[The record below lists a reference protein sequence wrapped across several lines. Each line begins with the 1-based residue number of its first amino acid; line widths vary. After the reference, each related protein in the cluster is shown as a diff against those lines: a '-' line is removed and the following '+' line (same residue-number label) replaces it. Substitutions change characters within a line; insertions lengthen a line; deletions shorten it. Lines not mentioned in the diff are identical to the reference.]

1 VLPLPEDW
9 ESGFQS
15 AVIDHVSDLKL
26 QYLVEL
32 SKLGDRCAVIE
43 SEVEQWLVEH
53 GFVYGE
59 RTIPFVI
66 MPHFISPGQLR
77 RLGGAV
83 AAISPML
90 DRFCEAYCDDA
101 RLRDELQLS
110 PREDALMR
118 IDPGFPQPIRVS
130 RLDAFLHDY
139 DVKFLEFN
147 TDSPAGMG
155 WTDVLYEAL
164 RQKVELARVGDVFD
178 TGYTPVLPEVVDTL
192 LDAYR
197 ACREA
202 QPDLPETPRLAVVD
216 VAGTPTVAEFRLVCR
231 LAEQADLETMV
242 ATLDDLAYD
251 GSRLMVGG
259 SPVQLVYRRALV
271 EALTEDSPL
280 AIAAREGRAVVVN
293 PFRVH
298 VAANKKILALLQDE
312 RFEHLLT
319 RAEAETIRQTV
330 PWTRI
335 LRRGRTTYGD
345 WRFELLSFVCDN
357 RERLVLKPATDY
369 GGRGVMLGIE
379 TDQEAWEGAIE
390 EHVDGGDFIVQEYV
404 PIPEEMFPTI
414 EGGHVQMRL
423 KRFNINPYCVG
434 GRYVGMM
441 TRISDQAVINV
452 AAGGGILPSVVGR
465 HKRQLLLEQDQESS
479 Q

>member
-1 VLPLPEDW
+1 M
-9 ESGFQS
+9 
-15 AVIDHVSDLKL
+15 IDHVSDLKL

-32 SKLGDRCAVIE
+32 SKLGDRCARME
-43 SEVEQWLVEH
+43 SEVEQWLVDH

-77 RLGGAV
+77 LLSRAV
-83 AAISPML
+83 ASISPVL
-90 DRFCEAYCDDA
+90 DRFCDAYPDDPQ
-101 RLRDELQLS
+101 LREELAL
-110 PREDALMR
+110 PAHEDALMR

-147 TDSPAGMG
+147 TDSPAGMA
-155 WTDVLYEAL
+155 WTDMLFEAL
-164 RQKVELARVGDVFD
+164 REKVELPRVTEVFT

-192 LDAYR
+192 LDAYHGAR
-197 ACREA
+197 ANH
-202 QPDLPETPRLAVVD
+202 PDLPERPRLAVVD
-216 VAGTPTVAEFRLVCR
+216 VAGTPTVAEFRRVCR
-231 LAEQADLETMV
+231 FAEQTGIETV
-242 ATLDDLAYD
+242 IARLDELDYD
-251 GSRLMVGG
+251 GSHLVVHGA
-259 SPVQLVYRRALV
+259 PAHLVYRRALI
-271 EALTEDSPL
+271 ETLTEESPL
-280 AIAAREGRAVVVN
+280 AIAARERRAVVVN
-293 PFRVH
+293 PFRAN

-312 RFEHLLT
+312 RFAHLVT
-319 RAEAETIRQTV
+319 AAEVETIRKTV

-335 LRRGRTTYGD
+335 LRRGKTTYGD
-345 WRFELLSFVCDN
+345 WRFDLLRFVCDN

-379 TDQEAWEGAIE
+379 TDQDAWEAAIE
-390 EHVDGGDFIVQEYV
+390 EHAERSDFIVQEYV

-414 EGGHVQMRL
+414 DDGRVQMRL
-423 KRFNINPYCVG
+423 KRFNINPYCIG

-465 HKRQLLLEQDQESS
+465 HKRRLLLEGDEDPVE
-479 Q
+479 

>member
-1 VLPLPEDW
+1 
-9 ESGFQS
+9 
-15 AVIDHVSDLKL
+15 VIDHVSDLKL

-32 SKLGDRCAVIE
+32 SKLGDRCAAIE
-43 SEVEQWLVEH
+43 SEVGQWLVDQ

-77 RLGGAV
+77 RLRRAV
-83 AAISPML
+83 AAISPLL
-90 DRFCEAYCDDA
+90 DRFCDAYCENA
-101 RLRDELQLS
+101 QLRDELQLT

-147 TDSPAGMG
+147 TDSPAGMA
-155 WTDVLYEAL
+155 WTDTLYEAL
-164 RQKVELARVGDVFD
+164 RQKVALARVGAVFE

-197 ACREA
+197 AFRA
-202 QPDLPETPRLAVVD
+202 ARRDLPEIPRLAVLD

-231 LAEQADLETMV
+231 FAEQAGVETVV
-242 ATLDDLAYD
+242 ATLDDVGYD
-251 GSRLMVGG
+251 GSRLIVHGT
-259 SPVQLVYRRALV
+259 PVQLVYRRALV
-271 EALTEDSPL
+271 ETLTEDSPL
-280 AIAAREGRAVVVN
+280 AVAASERRVAVVN

-312 RFEHLLT
+312 QFEHLLGPG
-319 RAEAETIRQTV
+319 EADAIRRTV
-330 PWTRI
+330 PWSRI
-335 LRRGRTTYGD
+335 LRPGRTTYGD
-345 WRFELLSFVCDN
+345 WRFELLSFVRDN

-369 GGRGVMLGIE
+369 GGRGVMLGME
-379 TDQEAWEGAIE
+379 TDQETWEAAID
-390 EHVDGGDFIVQEYV
+390 EHAEGGEYIVQEYV
-404 PIPEEMFPTI
+404 PIPEEMFPAV
-414 EGGHVQMRL
+414 EDGHVQMRL

-465 HKRQLLLEQDQESS
+465 HKRKLLLEDDEEPLQ
-479 Q
+479 

>member
-1 VLPLPEDW
+1 M
-9 ESGFQS
+9 
-15 AVIDHVSDLKL
+15 IDHVSDLKL

-32 SKLGDRCAVIE
+32 SKLGDRCALME
-43 SEVEQWLVEH
+43 SQVKQWLIDQ

-77 RLGGAV
+77 RLTRAV
-83 AAISPML
+83 ASISPVL
-90 DRFCEAYCDDA
+90 DRFCDAYPRDPQ
-101 RLRDELQLS
+101 LRDELQLS

-147 TDSPAGMG
+147 TDSPAGMA
-155 WTDVLYEAL
+155 WTDLLYQAL
-164 RQKVELARVGDVFD
+164 LDNVDLPRVTELFN
-178 TGYTPVLPEVVDTL
+178 TGYTPVLPEVVSTL

-197 ACREA
+197 ACRA
-202 QPDLPETPRLAVVD
+202 SHPDLPEAPRLAVVD
-216 VAGTPTVAEFRLVCR
+216 VAGTPTVAEFRQVCR
-231 LAEQADLETMV
+231 FAEQAGLETVV
-242 ATLDDLAYD
+242 AALDEISYD
-251 GSRLMVGG
+251 GSHLV
-259 SPVQLVYRRALV
+259 VQGEPAHLVYRRALI
-271 EALTEDSPL
+271 ETLTEESPL
-280 AIAAREGRAVVVN
+280 AVAALERRAVIVN
-293 PFRVH
+293 PFRAN

-312 RFEHLLT
+312 RFEHLVT
-319 RAEAETIRQTV
+319 RADAETISNTI

-345 WRFELLSFVCDN
+345 WRFELLNFVTDN

-379 TDQEAWEGAIE
+379 TDQEAWEAAIE
-390 EHVDGGDFIVQEYV
+390 QHADRGDFIVQEYV

-414 EGGHVQMRL
+414 DGGNVQMRL
-423 KRFNINPYCVG
+423 KRFNINPYSIG

-465 HKRQLLLEQDQESS
+465 HKRKLLLEEDEDSDE
-479 Q
+479 

>member
-1 VLPLPEDW
+1 
-9 ESGFQS
+9 
-15 AVIDHVSDLKL
+15 VIDHISDLKL

-32 SKLGDRCAVIE
+32 SKLGRSCALME
-43 SEVEQWLVEH
+43 SNVERWLVDH

-77 RLGGAV
+77 RLTGAV
-83 AAISPML
+83 ASISPVL
-90 DRFCEAYCDDA
+90 DRFCDAYARDP
-101 RLRDELQLS
+101 RLREELRLS

-118 IDPGFPQPIRVS
+118 IDPGFPRPIRVS

-147 TDSPAGMG
+147 TDSPAGMA
-155 WTDVLYEAL
+155 WTDTLYEAL
-164 RQKVELARVGDVFD
+164 RDNVDLPRVTEVFD
-178 TGYTPVLPEVVDTL
+178 TGYTPVLPQVVETL

-197 ACREA
+197 AYRAE
-202 QPDLPETPRLAVVD
+202 QPDLPEAPRLAVVD
-216 VAGTPTVAEFRLVCR
+216 VAGTPTAAEFRLVCR
-231 LAEQADLETMV
+231 FAERAGLETVV
-242 ATLDDLAYD
+242 ATLEEISYD
-251 GSRLMVGG
+251 GSQLVVQGG
-259 SPVQLVYRRALV
+259 PVHLVYRRALV
-271 EALTEDSPL
+271 ETLTEDSPL
-280 AIAAREGRAVVVN
+280 AIAARERRAVVVN
-293 PFRVH
+293 PFRAH

-312 RFEHLLT
+312 RFEHLVT
-319 RAEAETIRQTV
+319 RAEAETIRKTV

-345 WRFELLSFVCDN
+345 WRFELLSFVTDN
-357 RERLVLKPATDY
+357 RERLVLKPASDY

-379 TDQEAWEGAIE
+379 TDQDAWEAAIE
-390 EHVDGGDFIVQEYV
+390 EHADRGDFIVQEYV

-414 EGGHVQMRL
+414 DNGNVQMRL
-423 KRFNINPYCVG
+423 KRFNINPYCIG

-465 HKRQLLLEQDQESS
+465 HKRKLLLEESQESAE
-479 Q
+479 

>member
-1 VLPLPEDW
+1 M
-9 ESGFQS
+9 
-15 AVIDHVSDLKL
+15 IDHVSDLKL

-32 SKLGDRCAVIE
+32 SKLGSRCALME
-43 SEVEQWLVEH
+43 SEVEQWLVDQ

-77 RLGGAV
+77 RLTRAV
-83 AAISPML
+83 ATISPVL
-90 DRFCEAYCDDA
+90 DRFCDAYAGDPQ
-101 RLRDELQLS
+101 LRDELQLS
-110 PREDALMR
+110 RREDALMR
-118 IDPGFPQPIRVS
+118 IDPGFPEPIRVS

-164 RQKVELARVGDVFD
+164 RDKVELPRVTEEFD

-197 ACREA
+197 AYRGKH
-202 QPDLPETPRLAVVD
+202 PGLPETPRLAVVD

-231 LAEQADLETMV
+231 FAEQAGLETVV
-242 ATLDDLAYD
+242 ATLDEIAYD
-251 GSRLMVGG
+251 GSNLVVHGG
-259 SPVQLVYRRALV
+259 PAHLVYRRALV

-280 AIAAREGRAVVVN
+280 AVAARERRAVVVN

-312 RFEHLLT
+312 RFEHLVT
-319 RAEAETIRQTV
+319 RAEVETIRKTV

-335 LRRGRTTYGD
+335 LRPGRTTYGN
-345 WRFELLSFVCDN
+345 WRFELLSFVTDN
-357 RERLVLKPATDY
+357 RERLVLKPASDY

-379 TDQEAWEGAIE
+379 ADQDTWEAAIE
-390 EHVDGGDFIVQEYV
+390 EHADRGDFIVQEYL

-414 EGGHVQMRL
+414 DDGNVQMRL
-423 KRFNINPYCVG
+423 KRFNINPYCIG

-465 HKRQLLLEQDQESS
+465 HKRKLLLEENEELGE
-479 Q
+479 

>member
-1 VLPLPEDW
+1 MTF
-9 ESGFQS
+9 SA

-32 SKLGDRCAVIE
+32 SKLGDRCAVME

-59 RTIPFVI
+59 RAIPFVI

-77 RLGGAV
+77 RLRDVV
-83 AAISPML
+83 AAISPVL
-90 DRFCEAYCDDA
+90 DRFCDAYCENA
-101 RLRDELQLS
+101 QLREELQLS

-147 TDSPAGMG
+147 TDSPAGMA
-155 WTDVLYEAL
+155 WTDMLYEAL

-178 TGYTPVLPEVVDTL
+178 TGYTPVLPEVVNTL

-197 ACREA
+197 SARETRP
-202 QPDLPETPRLAVVD
+202 QLPETPRLAVVD
-216 VAGTPTVAEFRLVCR
+216 VAGAPTIAEFRLVCR
-231 LAEQADLETMV
+231 FAEQAGLETVV
-242 ATLDDLAYD
+242 ATLDELSYD
-251 GSRLMVGG
+251 GSQLIVGG
-259 SPVQLVYRRALV
+259 SPAQLVYRRALV

-280 AIAAREGRAVVVN
+280 AVAARERRAVVVN
-293 PFRVH
+293 PFCVH
-298 VAANKKILALLQDE
+298 VASNKKILALLQDD
-312 RFEHLLT
+312 RFAHLLT
-319 RAEAETIRQTV
+319 RREAERIRNNV
-330 PWTRI
+330 PWSRI
-335 LRRGRTTYGD
+335 LRRGRTSYAG
-345 WRFELLSFVCDN
+345 WRFELLSFVRDN

-369 GGRGVMLGIE
+369 GGRGVMLGME
-379 TDQEAWEGAIE
+379 TDHDAWEAAID
-390 EHVDGGDFIVQEYV
+390 EHAERGDFIVQEYV

-414 EGGHVQMRL
+414 DHGRVQMRL

-434 GRYVGMM
+434 GRFVGMM

-465 HKRQLLLEQDQESS
+465 HKRKLLLEEDQEPS

>member
-1 VLPLPEDW
+1 M
-9 ESGFQS
+9 
-15 AVIDHVSDLKL
+15 IDHVSDLKL

-32 SKLGDRCAVIE
+32 SKLGDRCAPLE
-43 SEVEQWLVEH
+43 WEVERWLGDH

-77 RLGGAV
+77 RLRRAV
-83 AAISPML
+83 ASISPLL
-90 DRFCEAYCDDA
+90 DRFCDAYCEDPH
-101 RLRDELQLS
+101 LREALQLS
-110 PREDALMR
+110 PQEDALVR
-118 IDPGFPQPIRVS
+118 IDPGFPNPIRVS

-164 RQKVELARVGDVFD
+164 SEKVDPARVREVFHMA
-178 TGYTPVLPEVVDTL
+178 YTPVLPELVDTL

-197 ACREA
+197 ACRGR

-216 VAGTPTVAEFRLVCR
+216 VAGTPTAAEFRLVCEF
-231 LAEQADLETMV
+231 AEQAGLETMV
-242 ATLDDLAYD
+242 ATLDDLSYD
-251 GSRLMVGG
+251 GSQLLANGE
-259 SPVQLVYRRALV
+259 SVQLVYRRALV
-271 EALTEDSPL
+271 ETLTEESPL

-298 VAANKKILALLQDE
+298 VASNKKILALIQDD
-312 RFEHLLT
+312 RFEHLV
-319 RAEAETIRQTV
+319 RGAEGETIKQTL

-345 WRFELLSFVCDN
+345 WRFELLSFVSEN

-369 GGRGVMLGIE
+369 GGRGVMLGLE
-379 TDQEAWEGAIE
+379 TDQESWDAAIE
-390 EHVDGGDFIVQEYV
+390 EHADRGDFIVQEYV

-414 EGGHVQMRL
+414 EDGRVQMRL
-423 KRFNINPYCVG
+423 KRFNINPYCIG

-452 AAGGGILPSVVGR
+452 SAGGGILPSVVGR
-465 HKRQLLLEQDQESS
+465 HKQSLLLEENEEPAE
-479 Q
+479 

>member
-1 VLPLPEDW
+1 
-9 ESGFQS
+9 
-15 AVIDHVSDLKL
+15 VIDHVSDLKL

-32 SKLGDRCAVIE
+32 SKLGSGCALMA
-43 SEVEQWLVEH
+43 SDVEQWLVDR

-77 RLGGAV
+77 RLSRAV
-83 AAISPML
+83 AAMSPLL
-90 DRFCEAYCDDA
+90 DRFCDAYPRDA
-101 RLRDELQLS
+101 QLREELQL
-110 PREDALMR
+110 PPHEDALMR

-147 TDSPAGMG
+147 TDSPAGMA
-155 WTDVLYEAL
+155 WTDMLFEAL
-164 RQKVELARVGDVFD
+164 RDKVDLPRVTEVFNIA
-178 TGYTPVLPEVVDTL
+178 YTPVLPEVVNTL

-197 ACREA
+197 AFRAEQA
-202 QPDLPETPRLAVVD
+202 DLPERPRLAVVD
-216 VAGTPTVAEFRLVCR
+216 VAGTPTVAEFRSVCR
-231 LAEQADLETMV
+231 FAEDAGLETV
-242 ATLDDLAYD
+242 IATLDDLSYD
-251 GSRLMVGG
+251 GSHLLVAGE
-259 SPVQLVYRRALV
+259 PAHLVYRRALV
-271 EALTEDSPL
+271 EALTEDSAL
-280 AIAAREGRAVVVN
+280 AIAARERRAVVVN

-312 RFEHLLT
+312 RFEHLVT
-319 RAEAETIRQTV
+319 RAELEAIRNTL

-379 TDQEAWEGAIE
+379 TDQDAWEAAVD
-390 EHVDGGDFIVQEYV
+390 EHADRGDFIVQEYV

-414 EGGHVQMRL
+414 EDGHVQMRL

-465 HKRQLLLEQDQESS
+465 HKRKLLLEEDEPAIE
-479 Q
+479 

>member
-1 VLPLPEDW
+1 
-9 ESGFQS
+9 
-15 AVIDHVSDLKL
+15 VIDHVSDLKL

-32 SKLGDRCAVIE
+32 SKLGGRCARME
-43 SEVEQWLVEH
+43 SEVEQWLVDQ

-77 RLGGAV
+77 RLTRAV
-83 AAISPML
+83 ASISPVL
-90 DRFCEAYCDDA
+90 DRFCDAYPRDPQ
-101 RLRDELQLS
+101 LRDELQLS
-110 PREDALMR
+110 PHEDALMR
-118 IDPGFPQPIRVS
+118 IDPGFPKPIRVS

-147 TDSPAGMG
+147 TDSPAGMA
-155 WTDVLYEAL
+155 WTDMLYEAL
-164 RQKVELARVGDVFD
+164 RDNVELPRVTEVFD
-178 TGYTPVLPEVVDTL
+178 TGYTPVLPEVVNTL
-192 LDAYR
+192 VDAYS
-197 ACREA
+197 ACRRT
-202 QPDLPETPRLAVVD
+202 QSDLPEAPRLAVVD

-231 LAEQADLETMV
+231 LAEQAGLETVV
-242 ATLDDLAYD
+242 ATLDEISYD
-251 GSRLMVGG
+251 GSSLV
-259 SPVQLVYRRALV
+259 VQGRPAHLVYRRALV
-271 EALTEDSPL
+271 ETLTEESPL
-280 AIAAREGRAVVVN
+280 AIAAHERRAVVVN

-312 RFEHLLT
+312 RFDHLVS
-319 RAEAETIRQTV
+319 RAEAETISKTV

-335 LRRGRTTYGD
+335 LRRGRTTYGN
-345 WRFELLSFVCDN
+345 WRFELLSFVTDN
-357 RERLVLKPATDY
+357 RERLVLKPASDY

-379 TDQEAWEGAIE
+379 TTQDAWETAID
-390 EHVDGGDFIVQEYV
+390 EHADRGDFIVQEYV

-414 EGGHVQMRL
+414 DDGNVQMRL
-423 KRFNINPYCVG
+423 KRFNINPYCIG

-465 HKRQLLLEQDQESS
+465 HKRKLLLEENEDSRE
-479 Q
+479 

>member
-1 VLPLPEDW
+1 VVE
-9 ESGFQS
+9 
-15 AVIDHVSDLKL
+15 HVSDLKL

-32 SKLGDRCAVIE
+32 SKLGDRCAAME
-43 SEVEQWLVEH
+43 SEVAQELVER

-77 RLGGAV
+77 RLTGAV
-83 AAISPML
+83 ATISPVL
-90 DRFCEAYCDDA
+90 DRFCDAYCEDA
-101 RLRDELQLS
+101 ELRDELGLS

-147 TDSPAGMG
+147 TDSPAGMA

-164 RQKVELARVGDVFD
+164 RRKVDLARVTDVFD

-197 ACREA
+197 AFRAGRPE
-202 QPDLPETPRLAVVD
+202 LPENPRLAVVD
-216 VAGTPTVAEFRLVCR
+216 VAGTPTVAEFRLICR
-231 LAEQADLETMV
+231 FAGRAGLETVV
-242 ATLDDLAYD
+242 ATLDDLHYD
-251 GSRLMVGG
+251 GSQLMAGG
-259 SPVQLVYRRALV
+259 SPAQLVYRRALV
-271 EALTEDSPL
+271 EDVTEDGPL
-280 AIAAREGRAVVVN
+280 AAAARDARAVVVN

-298 VAANKKILALLQDE
+298 VASNKKILALLQDE
-312 RFEHLLT
+312 RFAHLLT

-330 PWTRI
+330 PWSRI
-335 LRRGRTTYGD
+335 LRPGRTTYGD
-345 WRFELLSFVCDN
+345 WRFDLLSFVRDN
-357 RERLVLKPATDY
+357 RERLVLKPASDY
-369 GGRGVMLGIE
+369 GGRGVMLGME
-379 TDQEAWEGAIE
+379 TGQDAWDAAVE
-390 EHVDGGDFIVQEYV
+390 EHAEQRDFIVQEYV
-404 PIPEEMFPTI
+404 PIPEEMFPTV
-414 EGGHVQMRL
+414 EDGRVQMRL

-465 HKRQLLLEQDQESS
+465 HKRKLLLEEDEAPAG
-479 Q
+479 

>member
-1 VLPLPEDW
+1 
-9 ESGFQS
+9 
-15 AVIDHVSDLKL
+15 VIDHISDLKL

-32 SKLGDRCAVIE
+32 SKLGDRCALLE
-43 SEVEQWLVEH
+43 SEVEQWLVDQ

-77 RLGGAV
+77 RLTRAV
-83 AAISPML
+83 ASISPVL
-90 DRFCEAYCDDA
+90 DRFCDAYPRDPQ
-101 RLRDELQLS
+101 LREELGLS
-110 PREDALMR
+110 RHEDALMR

-147 TDSPAGMG
+147 TDSPAGMA
-155 WTDVLYEAL
+155 WTDMLYQAL
-164 RQKVELARVGDVFD
+164 RDNVDLPRVTEVFD
-178 TGYTPVLPEVVDTL
+178 TGYTPVLPEVVNTL

-197 ACREA
+197 TCRA
-202 QPDLPETPRLAVVD
+202 KQPDLPEAPRLAVVD
-216 VAGTPTVAEFRLVCR
+216 VAGTPTVAEHRQVCR
-231 LAEQADLETMV
+231 FAEQSGLETVV
-242 ATLDDLAYD
+242 ATLDEISYD
-251 GSRLMVGG
+251 GSRLI
-259 SPVQLVYRRALV
+259 VQGEPAHLVYRRALV
-271 EALTEDSPL
+271 ETLTEESPL
-280 AIAAREGRAVVVN
+280 AIAASERRAVIVN

-312 RFEHLLT
+312 RFEHLVT
-319 RAEAETIRQTV
+319 RADVETIRKTM

-345 WRFELLSFVCDN
+345 WRFELLSFVTDN

-379 TDQEAWEGAIE
+379 TDQDAWEAAIE
-390 EHVDGGDFIVQEYV
+390 EHADRGDFIVQEYV

-414 EGGHVQMRL
+414 DDGNVQMRL
-423 KRFNINPYCVG
+423 KRFNINPYCIG

-465 HKRQLLLEQDQESS
+465 HKRKLLLEENEEPSD
-479 Q
+479 

>member
-1 VLPLPEDW
+1 
-9 ESGFQS
+9 
-15 AVIDHVSDLKL
+15 VIDHVSDLKL

-32 SKLGDRCAVIE
+32 SKLGDHCARME
-43 SEVEQWLVEH
+43 SEVEQWLVDH

-77 RLGGAV
+77 LLSRAV
-83 AAISPML
+83 ASISPVL
-90 DRFCEAYCDDA
+90 DRFCDAYPHDP
-101 RLRDELQLS
+101 RLREELQL
-110 PREDALMR
+110 PPHEDALMR

-147 TDSPAGMG
+147 TDSPAGMA
-155 WTDVLYEAL
+155 WTDMLFQAL
-164 RQKVELARVGDVFD
+164 REKVELPRVSEVFS
-178 TGYTPVLPEVVDTL
+178 TAYTPVLPEVVDTL

-197 ACREA
+197 SARGTH
-202 QPDLPETPRLAVVD
+202 PDLPEKPRLAVVD
-216 VAGTPTVAEFRLVCR
+216 VAGTPTVAEFRRVCR
-231 LAEQADLETMV
+231 FAEDAGIETVIARLDELE
-242 ATLDDLAYD
+242 YD
-251 GSRLMVGG
+251 GSQLVVGG
-259 SPVQLVYRRALV
+259 APAHLVYRRALI
-271 EALTEDSPL
+271 ETLTDESPL
-280 AIAAREGRAVVVN
+280 ATAARERRAVVVN
-293 PFRVH
+293 PFRAN

-319 RAEAETIRQTV
+319 RAEVETIRKTV

-335 LRRGRTTYGD
+335 LRRGKTTYGD
-345 WRFELLSFVCDN
+345 WRFDLLSFVCDN

-369 GGRGVMLGIE
+369 GGRGVVLGIE
-379 TDQEAWEGAIE
+379 TGQADWEATIA
-390 EHVDGGDFIVQEYV
+390 EHADRSDFIVQEYV

-414 EGGHVQMRL
+414 DDGRVQMRL
-423 KRFNINPYCVG
+423 KRFNINPYCIG

-465 HKRQLLLEQDQESS
+465 HKRKLLLEDDDEPAD
-479 Q
+479 

>member
-1 VLPLPEDW
+1 
-9 ESGFQS
+9 
-15 AVIDHVSDLKL
+15 VIDHASDLKL

-32 SKLGDRCAVIE
+32 SKLGSRCALME
-43 SEVEQWLVEH
+43 SEVQQWLIEQ

-59 RTIPFVI
+59 QTIPFVI

-77 RLGGAV
+77 QLSRAV
-83 AAISPML
+83 ALISPLL
-90 DRFCEAYCDDA
+90 DRFCDAYPEDA
-101 RLRDELQLS
+101 QLREELQLS
-110 PREDALMR
+110 PDEDALMR

-139 DVKFLEFN
+139 DIKFLEFN
-147 TDSPAGMG
+147 TDSPAGMA
-155 WTDVLYEAL
+155 WTDTLFEAL
-164 RQKVELARVGDVFD
+164 RDKVDLPRVTEVFN
-178 TGYTPVLPEVVDTL
+178 TAYTPVLPEVVNTL

-197 ACREA
+197 TSRAS
-202 QPDLPETPRLAVVD
+202 QPDLPEMPRLAVVD
-216 VAGTPTVAEFRLVCR
+216 AAGTPTVAEFRLVCR
-231 LAEQADLETMV
+231 FAEKAGVETV
-242 ATLDDLAYD
+242 IATLDEIEYD
-251 GSRLMVGG
+251 GSDLLAKGE
-259 SPVQLVYRRALV
+259 PVQLVYRRALI
-271 EALTEDSPL
+271 ETLTEDSPL
-280 AIAAREGRAVVVN
+280 AAAARERRAVVVN
-293 PFRVH
+293 PFRAN

-312 RFEHLLT
+312 RFEYLVG
-319 RAEAETIRQTV
+319 RAEVETIRKTL

-357 RERLVLKPATDY
+357 RERLVLKPASDY

-379 TDQEAWEGAIE
+379 TDQDAWEAAIQ
-390 EHVDGGDFIVQEYV
+390 EHADSGDFIVQEYV

-414 EGGHVQMRL
+414 SDGHVQMRL
-423 KRFNINPYCVG
+423 KRFNINPYCIG

-465 HKRQLLLEQDQESS
+465 HKRRLLLDESDES
-479 Q
+479 PE

>member
-1 VLPLPEDW
+1 
-9 ESGFQS
+9 
-15 AVIDHVSDLKL
+15 VIDHVSDLKL

-32 SKLGDRCAVIE
+32 SKLGSSCALMASDI
-43 SEVEQWLVEH
+43 EQWLVDH

-77 RLGGAV
+77 LLSRAV
-83 AAISPML
+83 AAMSPLL
-90 DRFCEAYCDDA
+90 DRFCEAYPRDA
-101 RLRDELQLS
+101 LLREELQL
-110 PREDALMR
+110 PPHEDALMR
-118 IDPGFPQPIRVS
+118 IDPGYPQPIRVS

-147 TDSPAGMG
+147 TDSPAGMA
-155 WTDVLYEAL
+155 WTDMLFEAL
-164 RQKVELARVGDVFD
+164 RDKVDLPRVTEVFN
-178 TGYTPVLPEVVDTL
+178 TSYTPVLPEVVNTL

-197 ACREA
+197 AFRAE
-202 QPDLPETPRLAVVD
+202 QPDLPELPRLAVVD
-216 VAGTPTVAEFRLVCR
+216 VAGTPTVAEFRRVCR
-231 LAEQADLETMV
+231 FAEDAGLETV
-242 ATLDDLAYD
+242 IATLDDVSYD
-251 GSRLMVGG
+251 GSRLVVRGE
-259 SPVQLVYRRALV
+259 PAHLVYRRALV

-280 AIAAREGRAVVVN
+280 AIAARERRAVVVN

-312 RFEHLLT
+312 RFEHLVT
-319 RAEAETIRQTV
+319 RAELETIRSTV

-335 LRRGRTTYGD
+335 LRRGRTTYGE

-379 TDQEAWEGAIE
+379 TDQDAWEAAVD
-390 EHVDGGDFIVQEYV
+390 EHADRGDFIVQEYV

-414 EGGHVQMRL
+414 EDGHVQMRL
-423 KRFNINPYCVG
+423 KRFNINPYCIG

-465 HKRQLLLEQDQESS
+465 HKRKLLLEEDEPARE
-479 Q
+479 